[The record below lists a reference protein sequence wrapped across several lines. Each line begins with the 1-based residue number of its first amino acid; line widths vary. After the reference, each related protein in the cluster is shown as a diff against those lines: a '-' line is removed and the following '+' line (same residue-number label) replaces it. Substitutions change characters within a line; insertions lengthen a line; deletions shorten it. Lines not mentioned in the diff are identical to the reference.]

1 MNPSNYD
8 YLIVGAGIAGLHCA
22 LRISKAK
29 PNARIGIAESYT
41 QVGGRMSTY
50 KNPSKHVQWESGAG
64 RVHSSHKLT
73 LNYAKDYGITL
84 FPIPSHT
91 VWRSKDG
98 ESKDLWPSLSAI
110 LTSFLSTLRPAVLA
124 THTIYQL
131 LETIYGTSEAER
143 VLAYFPYSAEVRVMR
158 ADLAIQS
165 IQREMGSNSNFFVA
179 KEGWGE
185 LAERMAD
192 ELDDR
197 GVEFLFQHRLVG
209 LGSEGLGG
217 VLLKF
222 QVNTSDDTKELIQ
235 LHAKKAILTLPSR
248 ALKTVYPFQNLPVL
262 KHIVMCPLLR
272 TYAVFPTEQK
282 TSWFSNI
289 PKTVTDSPIRYFIPI
304 DASKG
309 IAMVSYTDASDT
321 EIWTRILKKKGEA
334 ALGKAILK
342 SLRDLFPRST
352 IPEPTFFKAHEWKQG
367 CSYWTPGM
375 YSPQEKSIQCMN
387 PLPSRWPDLFMCGE
401 SYSLRQAWIEGSL
414 EHAEEL
420 FVRYAPRIL

>member
-1 MNPSNYD
+1 MDPSNYD
-8 YLIVGAGIAGLHCA
+8 YIIVGAGIAGLHCA
-22 LRISKAK
+22 LRISKAR
-29 PNARIGIAESYT
+29 PNARIAIAESYS

-50 KNPSKHVQWESGAG
+50 SLPGKQLQWESGAG
-64 RVHSSHKLT
+64 RVHSSHTLT
-73 LNYAKDYGITL
+73 LKYAKQYGITL
-84 FPIPSHT
+84 LPIPPHT

-98 ESKDLWPSLSAI
+98 ESQDLWPSLSTI
-110 LTSFLSTLRPAVLA
+110 LTTVLSRLRPAVLA

-131 LETIYGTSEAER
+131 LEQIYGTSEANR
-143 VLAYFPYSAEVRVMR
+143 VLSYFPYSAEVRVMR

-165 IQREMGSNSNFFVA
+165 IQREMGTNSNFYVA
-179 KEGWGE
+179 QQGWGE

-197 GVEFLFQHRLVG
+197 GVDFLFHHRLVG

-217 VLLKF
+217 VVLKF
-222 QVNTSDDTKELIQ
+222 QVNTSNDKKQ
-235 LHAKKAILTLPSR
+235 LLQFRAKKAILTLPSH
-248 ALKTVYPFQNLPVL
+248 ALKQVYPFQNLPVL

-272 TYAVFPTEQK
+272 TYAVFPTERK

-304 DASKG
+304 DPSKG

-334 ALGKAILK
+334 ALSKAILK
-342 SLRDLFPRST
+342 SLRDLFPDST
-352 IPEPTFFKAHEWKQG
+352 IPEPTFFKSHEWKQG
-367 CSYWTPGM
+367 CSYWTPGI

-387 PLPSRWPDLFMCGE
+387 PFPSRWPDLFMCGE
-401 SYSLRQAWIEGSL
+401 SYSLRQAWMEGSL

-420 FVRYAPRIL
+420 FVRYSPRIL

>member
-50 KNPSKHVQWESGAG
+50 TNPSKGLQWESGAG

-73 LNYAKDYGITL
+73 LKYAKDYGITL
-84 FPIPSHT
+84 FPIPSDT
-91 VWRSKDG
+91 VWRSKNG
-98 ESKDLWPSLSAI
+98 ESKDLWPSLSLI
-110 LTSFLSTLRPAVLA
+110 LTSFLSRLRPAVLA

-131 LETIYGTSEAER
+131 LEKIYGTSEAER

-179 KEGWGE
+179 KQGWGE
-185 LAERMAD
+185 LAERIAD
-192 ELDDR
+192 ELDER

-222 QVNTSDDTKELIQ
+222 QDVNKQLIQ

-282 TSWFSNI
+282 TSWFSTI
-289 PKTVTDSPIRYFIPI
+289 AKTVTDSPIRYFIPI

-321 EIWTRILKKKGEA
+321 EVWTRLLEKKGEA

-342 SLRDLFPRST
+342 SLRDLFPRSK

-367 CSYWTPGM
+367 CSYWTPGT

-387 PLPSRWPDLFMCGE
+387 PFPSRWPDLFLCGE
-401 SYSLRQAWIEGSL
+401 SYSLRQAWMEGSL